1 MGRIL
6 FIIVCLLWGVSISQ
20 AQVTPGTVNSKT
32 LDGVGN
38 KITSQAVGLDRPL
51 HVYCLGGTCG
61 GAGGTS
67 DVNIIQILGVAPG
80 AANPLPGR
88 LSTGVAYYD
97 ARDRNWTL
105 SSGTDSVASVQSG
118 VWNIGTLT
126 SITNPVAVTGTFF
139 QATQPVSGTVAVSNA
154 FLLDATFTGRFAA
167 AFLDAD
173 AIANQTTTAVHG
185 FGYMY
190 NGATWDR
197 MRGTIAGGL
206 LVDVS
211 DLFLLDA
218 TLTNRFP
225 AGSTPADNESNA
237 VTISRIGN
245 FNYIF
250 DGVAWDRWTG
260 AVSQSGTWNIGT
272 LTSITNPVTV
282 NSSTVASANNDG
294 ACLSG
299 AANFTVAASNAS
311 RLWVAVWA
319 SPANTDDVFI
329 KLGATA
335 TSSDARFAPGQSL
348 NITSGRIYTGIID
361 AFPASGTQAVCLM
374 ELN

>member
-6 FIIVCLLWGVSISQ
+6 FIIVCLLWSVSISL
-20 AQVTPGTVNSKT
+20 AQVVPGTVNSKT

-38 KITSQAVGLDRPL
+38 KITSTVVGADLGLD
-51 HVYCLGGTCG
+51 VNCLNCTGGS
-61 GAGGTS
+61 GGTS
-67 DVNIIQILGVAPG
+67 STFGAPFPATGTAIGFSDGTPNMRPGFAVDADTGAGTQYVQGVNLVFRGVGGPVEAG
-80 AANPLPGR
+80 TVANPL
-88 LSTGVAYYD
+88 
-97 ARDRNWTL
+97 N
-105 SSGTDSVASVQSG
+105 
-118 VWNIGTLT
+118 
-126 SITNPVAVTGTFF
+126 VTGT
-139 QATQPVSGTVAVSNA
+139 TTISNA
-154 FLLDATFTGRFAA
+154 FLLDATFTGRFPVAYI
-167 AFLDAD
+167 DAD
-173 AIANQTTTAVHG
+173 TIANQTTTAIHG
-185 FGYMY
+185 QNYMY

-218 TLTNRFP
+218 TITNRFP

-250 DGVAWDRWTG
+250 DGAAWDRWTG
-260 AVSQSGTWNIGT
+260 AVSQSGTWNINT
-272 LTSITNPVTV
+272 VTTVTTVNTVTSITNPVTI
-282 NSSTVASANNDG
+282 NSSTVGSANNDG

-311 RLWVAVWA
+311 RLWIAIWA
-319 SPANTDDVFI
+319 SPANTDDVYI
-329 KLGATA
+329 KLGVTA
-335 TSSDARFAPGQSL
+335 TSADGRFAPGQAL
-348 NITSGRIYTGIID
+348 NITSGRIYTGQID
-361 AFPASGTQAVCLM
+361 AFPNSGTQAVCLM